1 MSIFALQKIE
11 AIKGKQEFDK
21 LVVDGKCITNEKKM
35 TREELLK
42 SPSYWTAGLQME
54 LYRQIASFMDS
65 RHMNKS
71 QLAEYL
77 GCSKGYVTQLLNGDF
92 DHKLSKF
99 VELSLAI
106 NKIPEITFSDV
117 DEYIHSDEKEYILQA
132 NSTDKADATSE
143 MPDLSYLLAA

>member
-1 MSIFALQKIE
+1 
-11 AIKGKQEFDK
+11 
-21 LVVDGKCITNEKKM
+21 M

-42 SPSYWTAGLQME
+42 SPAFWTTELQME
-54 LYRQIASFMDS
+54 LYRQIVTFMKN
-65 RHMNKS
+65 HNMNKT

-92 DHKLSKF
+92 NHKLSKF

-106 NKIPEITFSDV
+106 NKIPEISFSDV

>member
-1 MSIFALQKIE
+1 
-11 AIKGKQEFDK
+11 
-21 LVVDGKCITNEKKM
+21 M

-54 LYRQIASFMDS
+54 LYRQIMAFMES
-65 RHMNKS
+65 RHMNKT

-77 GCSKGYVTQLLNGDF
+77 GCTKGYVTQLLNGDF

-106 NKIPEITFSDV
+106 NKIPEISFSDV
-117 DEYIHSDEKEYILQA
+117 DEYILSDEKEYIFQA
-132 NSTDKADATSE
+132 NSNDEADATSE
-143 MPDLSYLLAA
+143 MSDLTYLLAA

>member
-1 MSIFALQKIE
+1 
-11 AIKGKQEFDK
+11 
-21 LVVDGKCITNEKKM
+21 M

-54 LYRQIASFMDS
+54 LYRQILAFMES
-65 RHMNKS
+65 HHMNKT

-77 GCSKGYVTQLLNGDF
+77 GCTKGYVTQLLNGDF

-106 NKIPEITFSDV
+106 NKIPEISFSDV
-117 DEYIHSDEKEYILQA
+117 DEYILSDEKEYVA
-132 NSTDKADATSE
+132 KTSNFE
-143 MPDLSYLLAA
+143 ETEVSSKLSDFYLIAA

>member
-1 MSIFALQKIE
+1 
-11 AIKGKQEFDK
+11 
-21 LVVDGKCITNEKKM
+21 M

-54 LYRQIASFMDS
+54 LYRQILAFMES
-65 RHMNKS
+65 HHMNKT

-77 GCSKGYVTQLLNGDF
+77 GCTKGYVTQLLNGDF

-106 NKIPEITFSDV
+106 NKIPEIIFSDV
-117 DEYIHSDEKEYILQA
+117 DDYILSDEKEYVAQ
-132 NSTDKADATSE
+132 TSNFE
-143 MPDLSYLLAA
+143 EAEVSSDLSDFYLIAA

>member
-1 MSIFALQKIE
+1 
-11 AIKGKQEFDK
+11 
-21 LVVDGKCITNEKKM
+21 M
-35 TREELLK
+35 TREELFK

-54 LYRQIASFMDS
+54 LYRQIAAFMES
-65 RHMNKS
+65 RHMNKT

-77 GCSKGYVTQLLNGDF
+77 GCTKGYVTQLLNGDF

-106 NKIPEITFSDV
+106 NKIPEISFSDV
-117 DEYIHSDEKEYILQA
+117 DEYILQA
-132 NSTDKADATSE
+132 NSTDKADATLE

>member
-1 MSIFALQKIE
+1 M
-11 AIKGKQEFDK
+11 
-21 LVVDGKCITNEKKM
+21 N
-35 TREELLK
+35 REELIK

-54 LYRQIASFMDS
+54 LYRQIAAFMEAH
-65 RHMNKS
+65 HMNKT

-106 NKIPEITFSDV
+106 GKIPEISFNDVEDYIVSDV
-117 DEYIHSDEKEYILQA
+117 EGYTLQSTSHGEMQASTELSDY
-132 NSTDKADATSE
+132 
-143 MPDLSYLLAA
+143 YLLAA